1 MLGGAVAKRY
11 AEALFSIAQD
21 QNNIQ
26 GIEADLSVIVT
37 ALEEYP
43 DLKRILQHPAI
54 SPAVKKQQVAELFEK
69 AVSATV
75 LNFVRLLLDRR
86 RENELPKIYE
96 QFVQMA
102 DQARGQVKAHIETA
116 FPLDETELKGLAE
129 KLGAVCGKQLDVSSS
144 VNEELIAGARLK
156 VGDRVIDASVKGQLD
171 RLQQNIKRNQVR

>member
-21 QNNIQ
+21 QNRIEEF
-26 GIEADLSVIVT
+26 EADLSVIVT
-37 ALEEYP
+37 ALNEHPE
-43 DLKRILQHPAI
+43 LKKFLQHPAI
-54 SPAVKKQQVAELFEK
+54 SASVKKEQVAGLFEQ

-86 RENELPKIYE
+86 RENELPKVHE

-116 FPLDETELKGLAE
+116 FPLNEIELKGLAE
-129 KLGAVCGKQLDVSSS
+129 KLAAVCGKQLDITSS

-171 RLQQNIKRNQVR
+171 RLQQNIKRNQVQ